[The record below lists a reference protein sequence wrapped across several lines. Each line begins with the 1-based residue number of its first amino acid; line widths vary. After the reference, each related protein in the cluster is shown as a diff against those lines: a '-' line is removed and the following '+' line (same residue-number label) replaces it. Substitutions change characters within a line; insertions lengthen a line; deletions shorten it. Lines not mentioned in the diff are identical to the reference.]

1 MKYFIAIVKV
11 LKPEKYGIIR
21 RKEIKKM
28 IVTLIVLAYLAYKT
42 YTGYKTGFTRYII
55 GLICSAIVF
64 MIAIFAQNPLGNWL
78 YTQFTGEMI
87 RSNATNNVELMIA
100 RFVAFF
106 LVFFVGKM
114 IMKIFKNWIPAKN
127 PHATNVG
134 SILDNVLGALA
145 SLVASYF
152 IVYVVLSMFNALQNP
167 WFMQQTI
174 DSSFLRF
181 IIYNTPGLSNGVFNN
196 IFNISKT
203 VG

>member
-1 MKYFIAIVKV
+1 
-11 LKPEKYGIIR
+11 
-21 RKEIKKM
+21 M

-100 RFVAFF
+100 RLVAFF

>member
-1 MKYFIAIVKV
+1 
-11 LKPEKYGIIR
+11 
-21 RKEIKKM
+21 M

-64 MIAIFAQNPLGNWL
+64 MVAIFAQNPLGNWL

-134 SILDNVLGALA
+134 SILDNVLGALV